1 MVTWA
6 TALVVLTVESRII
19 TLLIG
24 RSDARPPAKAPPNR
38 NSMMGRGYSRSF
50 GSVFTND

>member
-6 TALVVLTVESRII
+6 TALVVLTVKSPII

-24 RSDARPPAKAPPNR
+24 RSAAGKGPPNR
-38 NSMMGRGYSRSF
+38 NSMMGRGCIRSP